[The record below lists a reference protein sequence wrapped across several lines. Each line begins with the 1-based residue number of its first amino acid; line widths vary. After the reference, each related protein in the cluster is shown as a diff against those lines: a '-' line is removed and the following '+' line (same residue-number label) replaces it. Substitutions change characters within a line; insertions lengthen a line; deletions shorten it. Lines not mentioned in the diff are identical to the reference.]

1 MTAWASLLPS
11 FSAPRDGGDPGQA
24 GVLPGR
30 RGVRAGVPVEG
41 LQAGGGGHLVQG
53 PHRLRRSTS
62 QGIQCV
68 PTGFTWEIDH
78 FSKQSL
84 NQFIVPFSPSDPSA
98 GLPFGDDQH
107 DKVQS
112 EEVRQRHGDHLQGGQ
127 PVDGG
132 IRARGH
138 RAAQSHV

>member
-1 MTAWASLLPS
+1 MSKPEFFRVGEEYELECQSRGSKPAAEVTWYKGHIAYDDQLVRVYSVFQL
-11 FSAPRDGGDPGQA
+11 D
-24 GVLPGR
+24 LPGKLTSL
-30 RGVRAGVPVEG
+30 ASS
-41 LQAGGGGHLVQG
+41 
-53 PHRLRRSTS
+53 RSIGS
-62 QGIQCV
+62 
-68 PTGFTWEIDH
+68 
-78 FSKQSL
+78 
-84 NQFIVPFSPSDPSA
+84 IVPFSPSDPSA